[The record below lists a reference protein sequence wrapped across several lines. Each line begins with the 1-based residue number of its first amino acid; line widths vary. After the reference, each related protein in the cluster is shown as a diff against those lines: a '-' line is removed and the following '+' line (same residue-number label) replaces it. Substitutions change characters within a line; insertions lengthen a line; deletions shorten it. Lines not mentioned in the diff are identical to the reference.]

1 MKMFI
6 VEERKKKIQISLIVG
21 RIFYGHLLFCYL
33 DGSFKDNLFTLHHK
47 ITMKVILAM
56 VITMKMKTHR
66 LIVEKNAH
74 LGWIHNNSG
83 HKIEED
89 MIAVSAP
96 GLWVTESNLQLV
108 HSFQQNS
115 LSLILQVLKR
125 CFLGD
130 QIRVPDD

>member
-1 MKMFI
+1 
-6 VEERKKKIQISLIVG
+6 
-21 RIFYGHLLFCYL
+21 
-33 DGSFKDNLFTLHHK
+33 
-47 ITMKVILAM
+47 M

-125 CFLGD
+125 SFLGD
-130 QIRVPDD
+130 QIRVPDDGPDEEPEVCHSLTFGYLQF